1 MSFGYQVLG
10 FGVVTPAAGASA
22 DFTVTLSSDVN
33 NYNLATDLSNNGGS
47 YGAGN
52 WDGTSAITV
61 ILNIDAGVTV
71 YSANTSTPS
80 LVVDLA
86 TSDSVLTI
94 NNSGSVVGKGGAAAA
109 GTSGNGAAGNAG
121 GHAMSMQD
129 VTVTINNASGAKIQ
143 GGGGGGGAAGGA
155 TQSGSAIDGE
165 GVCQDGISRTGGQG
179 GAGAAAANATA
190 AAENGTTAQSAS
202 GTGGNG
208 GDFGAA
214 GLAGGTATNT
224 GCKVVNGSG
233 GAGGAAGKAIRA
245 VSGVSQTLNNSGT
258 VQGATS

>member
-94 NNSGSVVGKGGAAAA
+94 NNSGSVVGKGGASVA
-109 GTSGNGAAGNAG
+109 GDTSNGATGNAG

-155 TQSGSAIDGE
+155 SDVGSAVDSE
-165 GVCQDGISRTGGQG
+165 GVCQNGVTKTGGQG
-179 GAGAAAANATA
+179 GAGAGAANATA
-190 AAENGTTAQSAS
+190 AAENGTDGTSAS

-214 GLAGGTATNT
+214 GSAGGTATNT
-224 GCKVVNGSG
+224 GCKVANGAG
-233 GAGGAAGKAIRA
+233 GSGGAAGKAIRA

-258 VQGATS
+258 VAGATS

>member
-52 WDGTSAITV
+52 WNGSDAITV

-86 TSDSVLTI
+86 TSLSLI
-94 NNSGSVVGKGGAAAA
+94 
-109 GTSGNGAAGNAG
+109 
-121 GHAMSMQD
+121 H
-129 VTVTINNASGAKIQ
+129 
-143 GGGGGGGAAGGA
+143 
-155 TQSGSAIDGE
+155 
-165 GVCQDGISRTGGQG
+165 ISEPTRP
-179 GAGAAAANATA
+179 
-190 AAENGTTAQSAS
+190 ERIS
-202 GTGGNG
+202 
-208 GDFGAA
+208 
-214 GLAGGTATNT
+214 
-224 GCKVVNGSG
+224 
-233 GAGGAAGKAIRA
+233 
-245 VSGVSQTLNNSGT
+245 
-258 VQGATS
+258 

>member
-10 FGVVTPAAGASA
+10 FGAFPNRVAAA

-94 NNSGSVVGKGGAAAA
+94 NNSGSVVGKGGASVA
-109 GTSGNGAAGNAG
+109 GDTSNGATGNAG

-155 TQSGSAIDGE
+155 SDVGSAVDSE
-165 GVCQDGISRTGGQG
+165 GVCQNGVTKTGGQG
-179 GAGAAAANATA
+179 GAGAGAANATA
-190 AAENGTTAQSAS
+190 AAENGTDGTSAS

-214 GLAGGTATNT
+214 GSAGGTATNT
-224 GCKVVNGSG
+224 GCKVANGAG
-233 GAGGAAGKAIRA
+233 GSGGAAGKAIRA

-258 VQGATS
+258 VAGATS